1 MIKKNIKE
9 ERIGMRIEPQLK
21 NQWEQQ
27 ALKRKMTLTQFIK
40 FCVKT
45 VIQRQDAKNSQKQEE

>member
-21 NQWEQQ
+21 NQWERQ
-27 ALKRKMTLTQFIK
+27 ASKRKMTLTQFIK

-45 VIQRQDAKNSQKQEE
+45 VMQRQDAKNSQ